1 MQNSLEKMSD
11 FVIKID
17 DNFSSSVGALQE
29 AVEELTDE
37 RKASN
42 KSRK

>member
-1 MQNSLEKMSD
+1 MTT
-11 FVIKID
+11 
-17 DNFSSSVGALQE
+17 FSSSVGALQE

-42 KSRK
+42 NQGNN